1 MSDVIG
7 VIYCDYEENTINV
20 LEIDDDKLMDGFN
33 GNLEA
38 YVAAYVGSTTYEWMA
53 ITKDTKIDA
62 KINLLKD
69 ITKELLNE
77 KNEKGE

>member
-38 YVAAYVGSTTYEWMA
+38 YVAAYVGSTTYEWRLYQ
-53 ITKDTKIDA
+53 KI
-62 KINLLKD
+62 LKYS
-69 ITKELLNE
+69 
-77 KNEKGE
+77 